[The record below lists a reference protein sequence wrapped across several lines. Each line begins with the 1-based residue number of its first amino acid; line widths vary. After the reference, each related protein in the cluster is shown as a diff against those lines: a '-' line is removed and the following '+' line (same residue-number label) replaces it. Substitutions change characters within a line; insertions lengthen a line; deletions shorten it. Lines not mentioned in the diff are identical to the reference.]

1 MKTSS
6 LILSFL
12 ALAPLRAALAADAP
26 CPLSTPGLVVE
37 AIAPESAAFRAGL
50 MPGDRLVSWCRIP
63 DGAEGCAARGDLRN
77 PFDWLDLQ
85 MEDIQRGGV
94 VVEGTR
100 GSESHLW
107 SLLPTFQILTVAPLF
122 RGALAEAYQISRSR
136 ERAGD
141 SGSAAKDLE
150 RAAQLADESSCT
162 DAALWLRLRVAQ
174 LHARAWQWPEA
185 DAEYQS
191 LLANAHAS
199 GAARLEA
206 HLQMSWS
213 ETLEARGDFIRARQQ
228 LEKALELEEKGH
240 PEGLGV
246 ATVLLRLGNLA
257 DKQDGLEEAD
267 RLYRRGYDL
276 ILRLAPNGGA
286 EAAAVSNLA
295 MSTGK
300 RGDLAQAEV
309 YAARALALWEKLT
322 PSGSAIIPSLLS
334 YGNAIYAR
342 GDFAGAEAAFLRAK
356 RILEKFQPE
365 SIILAKTLHNLG
377 EIAHQRGDDDAAE
390 SLFRREL
397 SLFERLDPSGKLMR
411 DTLIGLGGVALQRH
425 QSDQA
430 EAAWQHALSISEELN
445 PQGTD
450 TAWCLVGLAETAR
463 LRKREA
469 EAEKLLERA
478 LAIWQ
483 QINPEAVDA
492 GVIHLK
498 LGILRLERGQIEA
511 AEAHVRAAIRIQ
523 EKNHVIV
530 SEGYQALARL
540 QERKGQR
547 QEAATS
553 YLAAVDALETQRTRL
568 GGAQES
574 RWLFGSSLGDLHF
587 EAAEHQI
594 ALAQPQAAWQLLER
608 GRAWGFREL
617 LAQRDLRFAR
627 EIPAELYAERHRLN
641 AEYDRVQ
648 ADLAHWTSAQGPDK
662 RAALEGRLRDL
673 RLEQT
678 EVQKRIQQ
686 SSPHTAALESSHPL
700 DLAATRSVLDPGTVL
715 LEYAVGTERTWLF
728 VVQSMDV
735 PGPGLSVFL
744 IPAGGKTLRT
754 EVERWRNLLKRPGS
768 DCAALRTR
776 AQHLYHLLV
785 RPAAGKIARARRILV
800 SPDGPLHALPFA
812 ALRRGNQYLVEWKP
826 IHSVLS
832 ATVYA
837 ELRGSHPARRNL
849 QEARLDAFGAPLYPR
864 LAPGKLAD
872 PEVRKARGGVDP
884 GTSPLHPQGSR
895 SDRLP
900 LSQKP
905 CLSRP
910 GGHRGE
916 GQIARD
922 GFGPHPLRLP
932 RPARR
937 ALPAQFRPGADP
949 ARASRRRPGKR
960 SPPGLGDLRE
970 HAPRRRPGDPLGLRH
985 GAGQGDGGRRARRP
999 HPRLPVRGRPF
1010 RPRLALGRRRLLHR
1024 PLHGTL
1030 LSLSPRRQI
1039 QG

>member
-1 MKTSS
+1 
-6 LILSFL
+6 
-12 ALAPLRAALAADAP
+12 
-26 CPLSTPGLVVE
+26 
-37 AIAPESAAFRAGL
+37 
-50 MPGDRLVSWCRIP
+50 
-63 DGAEGCAARGDLRN
+63 
-77 PFDWLDLQ
+77 
-85 MEDIQRGGV
+85 
-94 VVEGTR
+94 
-100 GSESHLW
+100 
-107 SLLPTFQILTVAPLF
+107 
-122 RGALAEAYQISRSR
+122 
-136 ERAGD
+136 
-141 SGSAAKDLE
+141 
-150 RAAQLADESSCT
+150 
-162 DAALWLRLRVAQ
+162 
-174 LHARAWQWPEA
+174 
-185 DAEYQS
+185 
-191 LLANAHAS
+191 
-199 GAARLEA
+199 
-206 HLQMSWS
+206 
-213 ETLEARGDFIRARQQ
+213 
-228 LEKALELEEKGH
+228 
-240 PEGLGV
+240 V

-309 YAARALALWEKLT
+309 YAARALARWEKLT

-445 PQGTD
+445 QQGTD

-627 EIPAELYAERHRLN
+627 EIPAELYAERHR
-641 AEYDRVQ
+641 
-648 ADLAHWTSAQGPDK
+648 
-662 RAALEGRLRDL
+662 
-673 RLEQT
+673 
-678 EVQKRIQQ
+678 
-686 SSPHTAALESSHPL
+686 
-700 DLAATRSVLDPGTVL
+700 
-715 LEYAVGTERTWLF
+715 
-728 VVQSMDV
+728 
-735 PGPGLSVFL
+735 
-744 IPAGGKTLRT
+744 
-754 EVERWRNLLKRPGS
+754 
-768 DCAALRTR
+768 
-776 AQHLYHLLV
+776 
-785 RPAAGKIARARRILV
+785 
-800 SPDGPLHALPFA
+800 
-812 ALRRGNQYLVEWKP
+812 
-826 IHSVLS
+826 
-832 ATVYA
+832 
-837 ELRGSHPARRNL
+837 
-849 QEARLDAFGAPLYPR
+849 
-864 LAPGKLAD
+864 
-872 PEVRKARGGVDP
+872 
-884 GTSPLHPQGSR
+884 
-895 SDRLP
+895 
-900 LSQKP
+900 
-905 CLSRP
+905 
-910 GGHRGE
+910 
-916 GQIARD
+916 
-922 GFGPHPLRLP
+922 
-932 RPARR
+932 
-937 ALPAQFRPGADP
+937 
-949 ARASRRRPGKR
+949 
-960 SPPGLGDLRE
+960 
-970 HAPRRRPGDPLGLRH
+970 
-985 GAGQGDGGRRARRP
+985 
-999 HPRLPVRGRPF
+999 
-1010 RPRLALGRRRLLHR
+1010 
-1024 PLHGTL
+1024 
-1030 LSLSPRRQI
+1030 
-1039 QG
+1039 